1 MSAPRAATPPE
12 KTFRASASQ
21 SIAEQNERRF
31 HRARHGWDN
40 RFGNLVLARRNWQLL
55 AVSLLALVFF
65 ETAALVLLGRQSKV
79 VPYVVE
85 VDKFGTVANFGPA
98 EQLKRVDERLIR
110 SLLSHWIWNTRSV
123 VSDPSA
129 QRVLIARSY
138 AYLTQSAEGVV
149 NQHLRE
155 NNPYANDLHVQ
166 VQIESVLRL
175 GEDSWQVEWVETR
188 GAGVGASNA
197 RKSQW
202 RAAVRTELRKIE
214 SADTLAENPLGL
226 YITDVNWTRLKDL

>member
-1 MSAPRAATPPE
+1 MNAARAAAAPD

-55 AVSLLALVFF
+55 AVSLLVLVFF
-65 ETAALVLLGRQSKV
+65 ETAALFLLGRQSKV

-85 VDKFGTVANFGPA
+85 VDRFGAVANFGPA
-98 EQLKRVDERLIR
+98 EQLKKLDERLIR

-129 QRVLIARSY
+129 QRVLIERSY

-155 NNPYANDLHVQ
+155 NNPYANEFR
-166 VQIESVLRL
+166 VQIQVESVLRL

-188 GAGVGASNA
+188 GGAGSASGQ
-197 RKSQW
+197 KSQW
-202 RAAVRTELRKIE
+202 RAALRAELRRVE

>member
-1 MSAPRAATPPE
+1 MSAIRDATPPDQ
-12 KTFRASASQ
+12 TFRAAASP
-21 SIAEQNERRF
+21 SLAEQNERRF

-65 ETAALVLLGRQSKV
+65 ETAALFLLGRQSKV

-85 VDKFGTVANFGPA
+85 VDKFGAVANFGPA
-98 EQLKRVDERLIR
+98 EQLRRVDERLVR

-123 VSDPSA
+123 VADPSA
-129 QRVLIARSY
+129 QRVLITRSY
-138 AYLTQSAEGVV
+138 AYLTQSAEGPV

-155 NNPYANDLHVQ
+155 NNPYASDLHVQ
-166 VQIESVLRL
+166 VQVESVLRL
-175 GEDSWQVEWVETR
+175 GEDSWQVEWAETR
-188 GAGVGASNA
+188 GAPGSSGA
-197 RKSQW
+197 RRSQW
-202 RAAVRTELRKIE
+202 RAALRTELREIE

-226 YITDVNWTRLKDL
+226 YITDVNWTRLKEL